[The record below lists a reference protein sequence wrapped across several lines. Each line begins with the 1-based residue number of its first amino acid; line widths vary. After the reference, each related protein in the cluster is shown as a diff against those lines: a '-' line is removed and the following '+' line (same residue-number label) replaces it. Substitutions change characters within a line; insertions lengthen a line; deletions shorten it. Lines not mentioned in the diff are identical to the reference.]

1 MTTRA
6 GKLDPLQIPS
16 PTLRLLGGPA
26 AVATRGAAVPRDA
39 TGRVVLKYAAVS
51 SLSRVLGVSEPKLMR
66 VVDVNERTAQRRRE
80 QGALTAEESDRLA
93 RVARVTQRAI
103 EAFGDPDRA
112 KAWLARP
119 NRALQGLPPLDLLGT
134 DAGAECVA
142 DELGRIEHGELF

>member
-26 AVATRGAAVPRDA
+26 AVATRGAAAPSDPA
-39 TGRVVLKYAAVS
+39 GRVVLKYAAVS

-80 QGALTAEESDRLA
+80 QGALSPEESDRVA

-103 EAFGDPDRA
+103 DALGDAGRA
-112 KAWLARP
+112 KVWLARP
-119 NRALQGLPPLDLLGT
+119 NRALRGLPPLDLLGS
-134 DAGAECVA
+134 DAGAELVA
-142 DELGRIEHGELF
+142 DELGRIEHGDLY